1 MMNVGMKN
9 DLQSMQSKLIVRYD
23 LYSNR
28 DHVQMQVEIAV
39 KAGLVLVAVGVVR
52 SLLGVR
58 HSPS

>member
-9 DLQSMQSKLIVRYD
+9 DFQSMQSQLIVRYA